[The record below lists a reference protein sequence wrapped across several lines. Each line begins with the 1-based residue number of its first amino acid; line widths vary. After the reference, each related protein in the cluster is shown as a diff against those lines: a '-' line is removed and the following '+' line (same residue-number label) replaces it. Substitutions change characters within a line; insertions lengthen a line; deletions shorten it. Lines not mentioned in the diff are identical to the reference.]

1 MDRQKLVVIFGIA
14 LLSAAGLTWF
24 LYANTVVPKQEKRS
38 VVMVAARDLP
48 VGTMLKRTDLRR
60 VAVNIRDLPKGA
72 LFTEKD
78 ALNRVLLYP
87 VSINEPLTLSKVSR
101 PSTAEGVAAT
111 IEPGYRAVSVQ
122 INDVSSVAGFI
133 QPGSRVDVIY
143 TRPGNMAEAI
153 TSTILQNV
161 KVMAMGK
168 TLAVGQTVDPKAP
181 KVNVATLIVTPQ
193 EAQKLELAKNQ
204 GKISLALRNPQD
216 TTTAETSGPVT
227 TEVLDPMISARLAR
241 ARRGRTTNIKGAPNL
256 DDPRVWQEL
265 TGEKKLQEDKP
276 KVVVE
281 KKEPEK
287 PRAVI
292 DVFHG
297 SKHVQETFK

>member
-87 VSINEPLTLSKVSR
+87 VSINEPLTLSKLSR

-133 QPGSRVDVIY
+133 QPGSRVDV
-143 TRPGNMAEAI
+143 
-153 TSTILQNV
+153 
-161 KVMAMGK
+161 
-168 TLAVGQTVDPKAP
+168 
-181 KVNVATLIVTPQ
+181 
-193 EAQKLELAKNQ
+193 
-204 GKISLALRNPQD
+204 
-216 TTTAETSGPVT
+216 
-227 TEVLDPMISARLAR
+227 
-241 ARRGRTTNIKGAPNL
+241 
-256 DDPRVWQEL
+256 
-265 TGEKKLQEDKP
+265 
-276 KVVVE
+276 
-281 KKEPEK
+281 
-287 PRAVI
+287 
-292 DVFHG
+292 
-297 SKHVQETFK
+297 